1 MDTQLAGFAP
11 SRARR
16 SAFLSLLRI
25 LALPLLAAVLAG
37 CASGGGGVGKA
48 FNRTLESVGLREIDH
63 DERAGIRTLPLR
75 LYAGDNLNAGNGDR
89 ALATVVRIYHL
100 RGIQRFEQAP
110 FDAFMDEAR
119 EQAALGSELVQAR
132 EVVLTPGMR
141 QQFDE
146 RLSAETTH
154 VAVVALFRAPASSR
168 WRFAFD
174 ARHGDVER
182 DGITVGLHACALSS
196 GSPALASSVPGDA
209 ASLVAARCS
218 G

>member
-100 RGIQRFEQAP
+100 RGIQRFEQTP
-110 FDAFMDEAR
+110 FDAFMDETR

>member
-119 EQAALGSELVQAR
+119 EQAALGSELVQVR

>member
-1 MDTQLAGFAP
+1 MDTQFAGFAP

-16 SAFLSLLRI
+16 SATFPRI
-25 LALPLLAAVLAG
+25 LMLPLVVLALAG
-37 CASGGGGVGKA
+37 CASGGGVGKA
-48 FNRTLESVGLREIDH
+48 FNRTMESVGLRDIDH
-63 DERAGIRTLPLR
+63 DERAGIRTVPLR

-89 ALATVVRIYHL
+89 ALATVVRVYHL
-100 RGIQRFEQAP
+100 RGIQRFAQAP

-119 EQAALGSELVQAR
+119 EQAALGNELVQAR

-146 RLSAETTH
+146 RLSPETTH

-174 ARHGDVER
+174 ARHGEVEH
-182 DGITVGLHACALSS
+182 DGITVGLHACALTT

-209 ASLVAARCS
+209 SSLVAVRCS

>member
-37 CASGGGGVGKA
+37 CASGGGVGKA

-119 EQAALGSELVQAR
+119 EQAALGSELVQVR

>member
-1 MDTQLAGFAP
+1 MDTQFARFAP

-16 SAFLSLLRI
+16 LILLFRLLMLPFAA
-25 LALPLLAAVLAG
+25 LALAG
-37 CASGGGGVGKA
+37 CASGSGVGKA
-48 FNRTLESVGLREIDH
+48 FNRTMESVGLRDIDH
-63 DERAGIRTLPLR
+63 DGRAGIRTVPLR

-89 ALATVVRIYHL
+89 ALATVVRVYHL
-100 RGIQRFEQAP
+100 RGTQRFKQAP
-110 FDAFMDEAR
+110 FDALMDEAH
-119 EQAALGSELVQAR
+119 EQAALGNELVQAR

-141 QQFDE
+141 HQFEE
-146 RLSAETTH
+146 RLSPDTTH

-174 ARHGDVER
+174 ARHGEVEH
-182 DGITVGLHACALSS
+182 DGITVGLHACALTS

-209 ASLVAARCS
+209 SSLVAVRCS

>member
-1 MDTQLAGFAP
+1 MDTQFARFAP

-16 SAFLSLLRI
+16 SASFFRI
-25 LALPLLAAVLAG
+25 LMLPLVALALAG
-37 CASGGGGVGKA
+37 CASGGGVGKA
-48 FNRTLESVGLREIDH
+48 FNRTMESVGLRDIDH
-63 DERAGIRTLPLR
+63 DERAGIRTVPLR

-89 ALATVVRIYHL
+89 ALATVVRVYHL
-100 RGIQRFEQAP
+100 RGIQRFGQAP

-119 EQAALGSELVQAR
+119 EQAALGNDLVQAR

-146 RLSAETTH
+146 RLSPDTTH

-174 ARHGDVER
+174 ARHGEVEH
-182 DGITVGLHACALSS
+182 DGITVGLHACALTT

-209 ASLVAARCS
+209 SSLVAVRCS

>member
-1 MDTQLAGFAP
+1 MDTQFARFAP
-11 SRARR
+11 SPARR
-16 SAFLSLLRI
+16 SASFFRVLM
-25 LALPLLAAVLAG
+25 LPLVALALAG
-37 CASGGGGVGKA
+37 CASGGGVGKA
-48 FNRTLESVGLREIDH
+48 FNRTMESVGLRDIDH
-63 DERAGIRTLPLR
+63 DERAGIRTVPLR

-89 ALATVVRIYHL
+89 ALATVVRVYHL
-100 RGIQRFEQAP
+100 RGIQRFGQAP

-119 EQAALGSELVQAR
+119 EQATLGNDLVQAR

-146 RLSAETTH
+146 RLSPDTTH

-174 ARHGDVER
+174 ARHAEVGR
-182 DGITVGLHACALSS
+182 DGITVGLHACALTS

-209 ASLVAARCS
+209 SSLVAVRCS

>member
-1 MDTQLAGFAP
+1 MDAQFARFAP
-11 SRARR
+11 PPAGRSIIFSR
-16 SAFLSLLRI
+16 LLMPPLVA
-25 LALPLLAAVLAG
+25 LALAG
-37 CASGGGGVGKA
+37 CASGGGVGKA
-48 FNRTLESVGLREIDH
+48 FNRTMESVGLRDIDH
-63 DERAGIRTLPLR
+63 DGRAGIRTVPLR

-100 RGIQRFEQAP
+100 RGIQRFGQAP
-110 FDAFMDEAR
+110 FDALMDEAR
-119 EQAALGSELVQAR
+119 EHAALGNELVHAR

-146 RLSAETTH
+146 RLSADTTH
-154 VAVVALFRAPASSR
+154 VAVVALFRAPASNR

-174 ARHGDVER
+174 ARHREIER
-182 DGITVGLHACALSS
+182 DGITVGLHACALTS

-209 ASLVAARCS
+209 SSLVAVRCS

>member
-1 MDTQLAGFAP
+1 MDTQFARFAP
-11 SRARR
+11 SWARR
-16 SAFLSLLRI
+16 SSSFFRI
-25 LALPLLAAVLAG
+25 LMLLLVALALAG
-37 CASGGGGVGKA
+37 CASGGGVGKA
-48 FNRTLESVGLREIDH
+48 FNRTMESVGLRDIDH
-63 DERAGIRTLPLR
+63 DERTGIRTVPLR
-75 LYAGDNLNAGNGDR
+75 LYAGDNLNAGNGNR

-100 RGIQRFEQAP
+100 RGIQRFGQAP

-119 EQAALGSELVQAR
+119 EQAALGNDLVQAR

-146 RLSAETTH
+146 RLSPDTTH

-174 ARHGDVER
+174 ARHGEVEH
-182 DGITVGLHACALSS
+182 DGITVGLHACALTT

-209 ASLVAARCS
+209 SSLVAVRCS

>member
-1 MDTQLAGFAP
+1 MDTQFARFAP
-11 SRARR
+11 SPARR
-16 SAFLSLLRI
+16 SASFFRI
-25 LALPLLAAVLAG
+25 LMLLLVALALAG
-37 CASGGGGVGKA
+37 CASGGGVGKA
-48 FNRTLESVGLREIDH
+48 FNRTMESVGLRDIDH
-63 DERAGIRTLPLR
+63 DERAGIRTVPLR

-89 ALATVVRIYHL
+89 ALATVVRVYHL
-100 RGIQRFEQAP
+100 RGIQRFGQAP
-110 FDAFMDEAR
+110 FDVFMDEAR
-119 EQAALGSELVQAR
+119 EQAALGNELVQAR

-146 RLSAETTH
+146 RLSPDTTH

-174 ARHGDVER
+174 ARHGEVEH
-182 DGITVGLHACALSS
+182 DGITVGLHACALTT

-209 ASLVAARCS
+209 SSLVAVRCS

>member
-1 MDTQLAGFAP
+1 MDTQFARFAP
-11 SRARR
+11 SPARR
-16 SAFLSLLRI
+16 SASFFRI
-25 LALPLLAAVLAG
+25 LMLLLVALARAG
-37 CASGGGGVGKA
+37 CASGGGVGKA
-48 FNRTLESVGLREIDH
+48 FNRTMESVGLRDIDH
-63 DERAGIRTLPLR
+63 DERAGIRTVPLR

-89 ALATVVRIYHL
+89 ALATVVRVYHL
-100 RGIQRFEQAP
+100 RGIQRFGQAP

-119 EQAALGSELVQAR
+119 EQAALGNDLVQAR

-146 RLSAETTH
+146 RLSPDTTH

-174 ARHGDVER
+174 ARHGEVEH
-182 DGITVGLHACALSS
+182 DGITVGLHACALTT

-209 ASLVAARCS
+209 SSLVAVRCS